1 MMALSAFTHREKP
14 LSAVPKPVFALL
26 VLALVLQLAL
36 HAHHGSAAI
45 RQEPLPVPPPARSL
59 DLASL
64 GEPVALSKTLM
75 LWLQGFDHQPGI
87 SIPFLQLD
95 YDHLIGWLDRV
106 VYLDPK
112 GSYPLLSAVRIYSE
126 VPDEKKKRQVLNF
139 VHRQF
144 LQDPDGRWQWMAHA
158 VYVAKHRLQDKQ
170 LALQYARD
178 LRQNTTPQT
187 APDWARQLELFVLED
202 LGDLE
207 SAQILLGGLIDS
219 GEITDPREIDFLLS
233 RLGKAGN

>member
-1 MMALSAFTHREKP
+1 MVLPGFSNREKP

-26 VLALVLQLAL
+26 MLGLFLQLAL
-36 HAHHGSAAI
+36 HANHAGPAI
-45 RQEPLPVPPPARSL
+45 SQKPLPAPPPSRSL

-95 YDHLIGWLDRV
+95 YDHLVGWLDRI

-126 VPDEKKKRQVLNF
+126 VPDENKKRQVLDF
-139 VHRQF
+139 VHREF
-144 LQDPDGRWQWMAHA
+144 LQDPAGRWQWMAHA

-207 SAQILLGGLIDS
+207 SAQILLGGLIES
-219 GEITDPREIDFLLS
+219 GEITDQREIDFLLS
-233 RLGKAGN
+233 RLGKAGE

>member
-1 MMALSAFTHREKP
+1 MTLPGFSNREKP
-14 LSAVPKPVFALL
+14 LSAVPKTVYALL
-26 VLALVLQLAL
+26 ILGLVLQLFL
-36 HAHHGSAAI
+36 HASRAGPAV
-45 RQEPLPVPPPARSL
+45 RQTPLPAAPPARSL
-59 DLASL
+59 ELASL
-64 GEPVALSKTLM
+64 GEPVAFSKILM

-95 YDHLIGWLDRV
+95 YDHLVGWLERIV
-106 VYLDPK
+106 TLDPK
-112 GSYPLLSAVRIYSE
+112 GAYPLLSAVRIYSE
-126 VPDEKKKRQVLNF
+126 VPDDNKKRQMLDF
-139 VHRQF
+139 IHREF
-144 LQDPDGRWQWMAHA
+144 LQDPGGRWQWMAHA

-178 LRQNTTPQT
+178 LRQQTTPQT

-219 GEITDPREIDFLLS
+219 GEITDPREIEFLLS
-233 RLGKAGN
+233 RLGKSEE